1 MNKRGIFFTIL
12 VILIFSLFLASFT
25 FYSGIKERKTTQK
38 RVESM
43 NSFLLSVEEDLPRK
57 LFVSGFRSIFILET
71 KIIDSGNYISNPESR
86 MEEMIFNGTLDGE
99 SQELMLG
106 ATYPEII
113 SSVQERADKINVNL
127 TLGNPVFSVEQE
139 DPWNVKF
146 TLEVDLSMQDKSG
159 LASWSKTETITAYV
173 PVQNFEDP
181 IYVVNTNG
189 LVINKIIR
197 SPYSVFVS
205 GNDYTNLSLH
215 SENSY
220 YIADSD
226 APSFIDRLQGVISE
240 SPNGIE
246 SLVNLQ
252 ELSQK
257 GINVQ
262 DKTVVDHIYFSSS
275 NPSSCFVQGMPSW
288 FKLDT
293 SHLEVYNATCS

>member
-240 SPNGIE
+240 SPNGIDRK
-246 SLVNLQ
+246 S
-252 ELSQK
+252 
-257 GINVQ
+257 
-262 DKTVVDHIYFSSS
+262 VV
-275 NPSSCFVQGMPSW
+275 
-288 FKLDT
+288 
-293 SHLEVYNATCS
+293 